1 MNSILFVILALFAV
15 TSSPSANQKDLPE
28 IRLIK
33 EPVRIILTVTKDET
47 SSLRHRMSDA
57 MAKKFCKDFGAYTVS
72 KKYNWEHTE
81 EHVCYFNN
89 KECVAY
95 DSFKRPDGL
104 TQFSFIC
111 LVNDRVYIHSVV
123 SPYPLTEEQD
133 MLMLRGIKWKVFAL
147 FSLTEE
153 DRANLESGKDDY
165 PVDSIPEIT
174 LTK

>member
-15 TSSPSANQKDLPE
+15 INPVVNHKELPE
-28 IRLIK
+28 
-33 EPVRIILTVTKDET
+33 VRIITEPVKIILTLAKDET
-47 SSLRHRMSDA
+47 SSLRQRMGDA

-89 KECVAY
+89 KECVVY
-95 DSFKRPDGL
+95 DVFKRQDGL

-111 LVNDRVYIHSVV
+111 LVNDRTYIHSVV
-123 SPYPLTEEQD
+123 SSYPLTEEQD
-133 MLMLRGIKWKVFAL
+133 MLILRGIKWKVFAL

-153 DRANLESGKDDY
+153 DRADLECGNYDY
-165 PVDSIPEIT
+165 PVDEIPEIT